1 MCLAV
6 PARVEALH
14 EFDQATVEVGGVRS
28 KVSLALID
36 GVEVGD
42 YVIVHVGH
50 AITRLDVEE
59 AEKSLALFRE
69 LAEKIGADP
78 NALYPGLS

>member
-78 NALYPGLS
+78 NALYPGVS